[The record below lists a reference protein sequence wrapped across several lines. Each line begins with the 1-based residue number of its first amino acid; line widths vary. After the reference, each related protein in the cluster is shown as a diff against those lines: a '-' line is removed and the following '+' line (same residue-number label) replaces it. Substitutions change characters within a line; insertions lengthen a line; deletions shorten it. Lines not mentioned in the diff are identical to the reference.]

1 MPVNRGPSKPVL
13 EIKTS
18 AEDCMKKGNYHEAF
32 LQWTRAIKMVDG
44 TEPTFYDQRC
54 KCFIETGQFSLAM
67 EDAQHLID
75 MWFHSV
81 DCKAALMGH
90 VRKAQI
96 FFASQ
101 NYAEAIEEFQISFR
115 MSADPK
121 EKASFF
127 ESASKAKKELGRQ
140 RTLDAQYPFVG
151 AAVGILVAVA
161 VVVYDY
167 VANAPGQSYI
177 GHPLL
182 KVVVVIA
189 VSGSCFGVANFMRD
203 QVVAGRRTM
212 LEPPPD
218 TFGEISAPSENHRSH
233 KDEKSD

>member
-1 MPVNRGPSKPVL
+1 VNEVKHM
-13 EIKTS
+13 
-18 AEDCMKKGNYHEAF
+18 AEDAMKNSNYHEAF
-32 LQWTRAIKMVDG
+32 LHWTRAIKMVDG

-54 KCFIETGQFSLAM
+54 KCFMETGQFSLAM

-75 MWFHSV
+75 MWFHSI
-81 DCKAALMGH
+81 DSKAALLGH

-96 FFASQ
+96 FYASQ
-101 NYAEAIEEFQISFR
+101 NFAEAIQEFQTSFR
-115 MSADPK
+115 MSTDAK
-121 EKASFF
+121 EKASYF
-127 ESASKAKKELGRQ
+127 ENASKAKKELAKQ

-167 VANAPGQSYI
+167 AVNGPKSYI

-182 KVVVVIA
+182 KVLVVIA

-203 QVVAGRRTM
+203 QVVASRKTM

-218 TFGEISAPSENHRSH
+218 MFPETVVPHRQ
-233 KDEKSD
+233 DTPNGGGVKSD